1 MFSKLI
7 YTLVIIVFFGAVLT
21 AQTQTQRT
29 KRQKKQSD
37 HVQQNA
43 RQQDSPKNQESKNAP
58 AKNTPQKKVKT
69 DPQQEI
75 RRLMKID
82 PRFPELKGEQ
92 LKQQMDAIQK
102 GFVKPVFPPTLQA
115 KPSGD
120 YPRSSMGLQIMAVK
134 LKELISHP
142 DLEEATGNR
151 YSWYRKVGAQLV
163 ALYTPLKRVERAIDT
178 SDGKRYKVAVILY
191 HQQAKVLEKI
201 LDKPEK
207 IPSGELA
214 KIKEV
219 NTERRK
225 QEIRKKIN
233 ELMRQRRAEK

>member
-7 YTLVIIVFFGAVLT
+7 YILMIIAFSGTVLS

-29 KRQKKQSD
+29 KRQKKQSGQ
-37 HVQQNA
+37 VQQNA
-43 RQQDSPKNQESKNAP
+43 RQENSKNNQESNNTQT
-58 AKNTPQKKVKT
+58 KNTPQKTVKK

-92 LKQQMDAIQK
+92 LKQQIDAIQK

-120 YPRSSMGLQIMAVK
+120 YPKSSMGLQIMAVK

-151 YSWYRKVGAQLV
+151 YSWYRKVGAELV
-163 ALYTPLKRVERAIDT
+163 ALYTPRKHIERAIDT
-178 SDGKRYKVAVILY
+178 SDEKRYKVAVILY
-191 HQQAKVLEKI
+191 HQQAKVLGKI

-225 QEIRKKIN
+225 QEIKKKIN
-233 ELMRQRRAEK
+233 ELMRQRRSGK